1 LRRPLVFDIAI
12 CDIKTARICDCPAAF
27 EIAICDLKLGLG
39 VRMRAKN
46 SALVMKNIE
55 SLILEIRGHKVM
67 LDSSLADLYGV
78 STKRLNQQ
86 MKRNLRRFPSDF
98 MFQLTGHEFESLRSQ
113 FATSKAG
120 RGGRRFPPYAFTEH
134 GTIMLASVLNTERAI
149 EASIYVVR
157 AFVRMRELIGM
168 QKAVAHKLTELERR
182 IGGHDEDIRNIV
194 AAIRQL
200 MAPPQAKKKRIGFDR
215 T

>member
-1 LRRPLVFDIAI
+1 MPITTSVLL
-12 CDIKTARICDCPAAF
+12 
-27 EIAICDLKLGLG
+27 
-39 VRMRAKN
+39 AKN
-46 SALVMKNIE
+46 VE

-67 LDSSLADLYGV
+67 LDSSLAELYGV

-120 RGGRRFPPYAFTEH
+120 RGGRRVPPYAFTEH
-134 GTIMLASVLNTERAI
+134 GAIMLASVLNTERAI

-157 AFVRMRELIGM
+157 AFVRMRELIST
-168 QKAVAHKLTELERR
+168 QKVVADKLTELERR

-200 MAPPQAKKKRIGFDR
+200 MAPPSTKKKQIGFER